1 MAQEGESTM
10 DQRRSALVE
19 LVNREGSVSFS
30 QIKQAFPNVSE
41 MTLRTDLKTLDQERL
56 IIRVHGGA
64 RSVENLVGSD
74 GMLNARALKH
84 ADAKRAIAL
93 KARELVRPDT
103 TIFLD
108 SGSTTT
114 ELARLFPD
122 EHVIVFTCGLTCA
135 VELARLEQAQ
145 VILPGGKLN
154 RFSLSASGSRS
165 IRAVSELTF
174 DTLFLGTTRYSADT
188 GFTCESDEEAD
199 LKKTCMARASKV
211 VMLMDSSKVDKRGT
225 FRICGLEDIDVLVSD
240 GELPRDMLQRCADNN
255 VEVL

>member
-1 MAQEGESTM
+1 MAA
-10 DQRRSALVE
+10 RRSFLFCSLLLLLALFVAPAQADEALPGKPEGTVASCFDGDTFKLSDRRVVRLAGIDTPE
-19 LVNREGSVSFS
+19 LN
-30 QIKQAFPNVSE
+30 
-41 MTLRTDLKTLDQERL
+41 
-56 IIRVHGGA
+56 
-64 RSVENLVGSD
+64 
-74 GMLNARALKH
+74 
-84 ADAKRAIAL
+84 KRDH
-93 KARELVRPDT
+93 KPQYYAREAAAILGAMTRGQKVQLRAAGKEARDRYGRLVA
-103 TIFLD
+103 
-108 SGSTTT
+108 
-114 ELARLFPD
+114 E
-122 EHVIVFTCGLTCA
+122 
-135 VELARLEQAQ
+135 

-240 GELPRDMLQRCADNN
+240 GELPRDMLLRCADNN